1 MSKLEQVNIPITA
14 ANMLPYK
21 ISGLDYRKIYTL
33 LGCIVEEAHQARKE
47 CLSEV
52 PDDTIICNHAIEN
65 LGNIFDEISKS
76 ILSDD
81 MRSIKNG

>member
-1 MSKLEQVNIPITA
+1 MSKLEQVNTPTTA
-14 ANMLPYK
+14 AYSLPYK
-21 ISGLDYRKIYTL
+21 TTGIDYRKLYTL
-33 LGCIVEEAHQARKE
+33 LGCIIEEAHQARKE

-52 PDDTIICNHAIEN
+52 PNDTIICNHTIEN
-65 LGNIFDEISKS
+65 LGNIFDEISNS